1 MKKCIK
7 IIFEVEKAQHVLE
20 TFIVQQAQLY
30 KVEGIGQQVKQGILQ
45 IYVCGQ
51 EEQVDEFIDSL
62 YVGNQYVQLQ
72 NVKIETCAT
81 DRSYRGVFRI
91 VE

>member
-7 IIFEVEKAQHVLE
+7 LLCHTPQAQYVLESFIAKNAQHYQIEGVGQKIKEGVL
-20 TFIVQQAQLY
+20 QLY
-30 KVEGIGQQVKQGILQ
+30 L
-45 IYVCGQ
+45 CGQ
-51 EEQVDEFIDSL
+51 EEQVDEFIDAL
-62 YVGNQYVQLQ
+62 YVGSNEHGLT
-72 NVKIETCAT
+72 NINIETSSV